1 MYLNRKKKRIKI
13 IYNPLKK
20 DEINDL
26 FYKIRDIKVECTIY
40 YEDKNEIHY
49 STFLKKTV
57 NNDAISVKISLNKN
71 NKEDFEKIL
80 NKLSYINYYLL
91 EDDDN
96 LNYIIIS
103 KKSSKLVMIKRLQK
117 DFKIKDGNVICFE
130 NNHFDKDLLNNYEN
144 SYLLKESNIT
154 LYQEDKVL
162 KKGII
167 RTLIHNHRDLFN

>member
-1 MYLNRKKKRIKI
+1 MQ
-13 IYNPLKK
+13 
-20 DEINDL
+20 
-26 FYKIRDIKVECTIY
+26 
-40 YEDKNEIHY
+40 
-49 STFLKKTV
+49 
-57 NNDAISVKISLNKN
+57 LNKN

-130 NNHFDKDLLNNYEN
+130 NNHFDKDLLTYYEN

-154 LYQEDKVL
+154 LYQEDKVF
-162 KKGII
+162 KKGIF